1 MENIFY
7 VNKIT
12 KQCQHFWKKNIYVNV
27 RWIIN
32 CFSYI
37 TIVTEIT
44 VQDVIINVKTMLLT

>member
-1 MENIFY
+1 MSTFLR
-7 VNKIT
+7 
-12 KQCQHFWKKNIYVNV
+12 KKYVNV

-44 VQDVIINVKTMLLT
+44 VQDVIINVKTVLLT